1 VKLLPSR
8 IWGEATAFLRTRR
21 AIGWVDVLVLV
32 GAAALFAGLFAF
44 AGQWSQPH
52 RPAVD
57 IDLSPLALPRY
68 ALFSLAR
75 GVLAYFFSLVF
86 TFAYGYWAAKDKR
99 AEKVLVPLLDVL
111 QSIPVLVY
119 LPGLVITLDSMFP
132 ASNIGLELATVIMI
146 FTAQV
151 WNMTFSFYHSL
162 KSVPQDF
169 RDVASLYRFTWL
181 DRVRLI
187 EIPYAMTG
195 LVWNSMMSMAGG
207 WFFLMIT
214 EAFQMGG
221 VDYRLPGI
229 GAYMSVAVEKG
240 DARAIVAAI
249 VVMGLMIVAIDQLVW
264 RPAVVWAE
272 KFRIEETSGA
282 PASKST
288 VLLWIRRS
296 RILASIGEWI
306 GLDGKDHLK
315 RRTVRAEH
323 KPVSRSRAVWTMWLT
338 RALALVGLA
347 VLLYGGAHLGRLVTE
362 VSSSQWLDIL
372 LASLMT
378 IVRVF
383 AAIVVGTLWTIPVG
397 LWIGLSPSLSRRLQP
412 VVQLLASFPAPMLF
426 PLVVGGLGMLGLTL
440 GWSSI
445 ALMLLGTQWYILFNV
460 IAGTLAMPTDL
471 REAARMYG
479 IRGWTRFKTLYLP
492 AIFPHLVTGWVTATG
507 GAWNTSIV
515 AEYFETKG
523 HAIETFGLGA
533 MIGHAQGH
541 SQYGLLIAS
550 GLVLAAIVVSFN
562 RTVWQRCY
570 RLAAERFSM
579 NR

>member
-1 VKLLPSR
+1 VKLLPAR

-21 AIGWVDVLVLV
+21 TIGWVDVLVLV

-44 AGQWSQPH
+44 AGEWNQPH
-52 RPAVD
+52 RPAVE
-57 IDLSPLALPRY
+57 IDLSPWALPRY
-68 ALFSLAR
+68 AVFSLAR
-75 GVLAYFFSLVF
+75 GVLAYFLSLAF
-86 TFAYGYWAAKDKR
+86 TFVYGYWAAKDKR
-99 AEKVLVPLLDVL
+99 AERVLVPLLDVL
-111 QSIPVLVY
+111 QSVPVLVF
-119 LPGLVITLDSMFP
+119 LPAIVITLVRFFP
-132 ASNIGLELATVIMI
+132 MSNIGLELAAVLMI

-151 WNMTFSFYHSL
+151 WNLTFSFYHSL
-162 KSVPQDF
+162 KSVPQDL
-169 RDVASLYRFTWL
+169 RDVASIYRFTWL
-181 DRVRLI
+181 DRMRLI

-207 WFFLMIT
+207 WFFLMIN
-214 EAFQMGG
+214 EAFVMGG
-221 VDYRLPGI
+221 QDYRLPGI

-240 DARAIVAAI
+240 DTRAIIAAI

-282 PASKST
+282 PPSKST

-296 RILASIGEWI
+296 RILASIGAWI
-306 GLDGKDHLK
+306 GLDGND
-315 RRTVRAEH
+315 RAMR
-323 KPVSRSRAVWTMWLT
+323 KSPRADRGLPSPARKAWTLWST
-338 RALALVGLA
+338 RLLAIIGLA

-362 VSSSQWLDIL
+362 VTSKEWLGIL

-383 AAIVVGTLWTIPVG
+383 ATIILGTLWTIPVG
-397 LWIGLSPSLSRRLQP
+397 LAIGLSPRLSRTLQP
-412 VVQLLASFPAPMLF
+412 VVQVLASFPAPMLF
-426 PLVVGGLGMLGLTL
+426 PLVVGGLGLMGVTL

-460 IAGTLAMPTDL
+460 IAGALAMPTDL

-479 IRGWTRFKTLYLP
+479 IRGWRRFKTLYLP
-492 AIFPHLVTGWVTATG
+492 AIFPHLVTGWVTAAG

-515 AEYFETKG
+515 AEYFELKG
-523 HAIETFGLGA
+523 EVAETRGLGA
-533 MIGHAQGH
+533 MISHAQAH
-541 SQYGLLIAS
+541 NQYGLLIAS

-562 RTVWQRCY
+562 RVVWHRCY
-570 RLAAERFSM
+570 RLASERFSM

>member
-1 VKLLPSR
+1 VKLLPAR

-44 AGQWSQPH
+44 AGEWNAPH

-57 IDLSPLALPRY
+57 IDLSPWALPRY

-75 GVLAYFFSLVF
+75 GVLAYFLSLAF
-86 TFAYGYWAAKDKR
+86 TFVYGYWAAKDKR

-111 QSIPVLVY
+111 QSIPVLVF
-119 LPGLVITLDSMFP
+119 LPIIVITLVRLFP
-132 ASNIGLELATVIMI
+132 ASNIGLELAAVLMI
-146 FTAQV
+146 FTGQV
-151 WNMTFSFYHSL
+151 WNLTFSFYHSL
-162 KSVPQDF
+162 KSVPQDL
-169 RDVASLYRFTWL
+169 RDVASIYRFTWL

-187 EIPYAMTG
+187 EVPFAMTG

-207 WFFLMIT
+207 WFFLMIN

-249 VVMGLMIVAIDQLVW
+249 LVMGLMIVGIDQLIW

-282 PASKST
+282 PPSKST

-306 GLDGKDHLK
+306 GLDGKDHAK
-315 RRTVRAEH
+315 SRSVRAEQR
-323 KPVSRSRAVWTMWLT
+323 PVSRARAVWTAWIT
-338 RALALVGLA
+338 RALALAGLA
-347 VLLYGGAHLGRLVTE
+347 ALLYGGAHLGRLVTE
-362 VSSSQWLDIL
+362 VSTTQWLDIL
-372 LASLMT
+372 LASLVT
-378 IVRVF
+378 FVRVF
-383 AAIVVGTLWTIPVG
+383 AAIIVGTLWTIPVG
-397 LWIGLSPSLSRRLQP
+397 LAIGLSPRLSRTLQP
-412 VVQLLASFPAPMLF
+412 VVQVLASFPAPMLF
-426 PLVVGGLGMLGLTL
+426 PLVVGGLAILGVTL

-460 IAGTLAMPTDL
+460 IAGALAMPTDL

-479 IRGWTRFKTLYLP
+479 ISGWTRFKTLYLP
-492 AIFPHLVTGWVTATG
+492 AIFPHLVTGWVTAAG

-515 AEYFETKG
+515 AEYFVTKDSVTETL
-523 HAIETFGLGA
+523 GLGA
-533 MIGHAQGH
+533 LISH
-541 SQYGLLIAS
+541 SEAHNQFGLLIAS
-550 GLVLAAIVVSFN
+550 GLVMAAIVVSFN
-562 RTVWQRCY
+562 RVVWQRCY
-570 RLAAERFSM
+570 RLAADRFSM